1 MFNLNKGESKMFG
14 KKKEQKKE
22 VWLIVERHDYSNV
35 SSSFRVAKVAY
46 SLDDAIAFKV
56 SLEQLNES
64 SNESYFIATDVDNA
78 MDKVIS
84 LHNEK
89 VVNDNK

>member
-1 MFNLNKGESKMFG
+1 MFN
-14 KKKEQKKE
+14 KKKKE
-22 VWLIVERHDYSNV
+22 VWLIIERHDYSNV
-35 SSSFRVAKVAY
+35 SSSYRVAKVAY

-64 SNESYFIATDVDNA
+64 SNESYFIATDTETA
-78 MDKVIS
+78 MDKVIT

>member
-1 MFNLNKGESKMFG
+1 MFN
-14 KKKEQKKE
+14 KKKKE
-22 VWLIVERHDYSNV
+22 VWLIIERHDYSNV
-35 SSSFRVAKVAY
+35 SSSYRVAKVAY
-46 SLDDAIAFKV
+46 SLNDAIAFKV

-64 SNESYFIATDVDNA
+64 SNESYFIATDTETA
-78 MDKVIS
+78 MDKVIT

>member
-1 MFNLNKGESKMFG
+1 MFN
-14 KKKEQKKE
+14 KKKKE
-22 VWLIVERHDYSNV
+22 VWLIIEKHDYSNV
-35 SSSFRVAKVAY
+35 SSSYRVAKVAY
-46 SLDDAIAFKV
+46 SLDDAVAFKV

-64 SNESYFIATDVDNA
+64 SNESYFIATDTETA
-78 MDKVIS
+78 MDKVIT

>member
-1 MFNLNKGESKMFG
+1 MFNKKGESQMFN
-14 KKKEQKKE
+14 KKKKE
-22 VWLIVERHDYSNV
+22 VWLIIERHDYSNV
-35 SSSFRVAKVAY
+35 SSSYRVAKVAY
-46 SLDDAIAFKV
+46 SLNDAIAFKV

-64 SNESYFIATDVDNA
+64 SNESYFIATDTETA
-78 MDKVIS
+78 MDKVIT